1 MVVQDR
7 YSALQNEN
15 VRLYRTFETSGNLS
29 ELPDLPVVTIIDQN
43 GVDPITTIT
52 ATMQNAGIY
61 FVDYFVPID
70 ADLGQYYD
78 KWTYSFSGDTAASEA
93 ITHFEIHPKDSTLNF
108 TSSLISQKYTN
119 LMERAIRDLA
129 NYFIYEVQHIPVYGE
144 QAMRTASLQRFNF
157 AFGNWNQDP
166 RPTIR
171 NSSKLISKGWYPDYN
186 GNVFFD
192 DPFTSNETIYAHYN
206 FAYFSKEE
214 IAGFLDQGIGALNA
228 IPPVSSYRTIEQIPY
243 EWSYGILLYAAV
255 LALRRVL
262 LGMSMQERS
271 IIFGTGDQ
279 LSSARDIVRELYQ
292 SYLEL
297 WKEVSE
303 GIKKKLPNIGM
314 IVIPEYTLPG
324 GRARWYR
331 YLYVSSTG

>member
-1 MVVQDR
+1 
-7 YSALQNEN
+7 
-15 VRLYRTFETSGNLS
+15 
-29 ELPDLPVVTIIDQN
+29 
-43 GVDPITTIT
+43 
-52 ATMQNAGIY
+52 
-61 FVDYFVPID
+61 
-70 ADLGQYYD
+70 
-78 KWTYSFSGDTAASEA
+78 
-93 ITHFEIHPKDSTLNF
+93 
-108 TSSLISQKYTN
+108 
-119 LMERAIRDLA
+119 MERAIRDLA